1 MLIMYFGVCKERII
15 SAENLEIE
23 KWYEIGDTVPG
34 KRSSHHLFPLS
45 SSQIGPKLIS
55 EDESHVDIQSISLC
69 DLFIQLILVGWHG

>member
-1 MLIMYFGVCKERII
+1 MLIMYFGVCKESII
-15 SAENLEIE
+15 SVENLEIK